1 MANLIASPAKMALK
15 LQELE
20 EKIEELDQK
29 ITKMQGKA
37 QITKDKD
44 GRRNKK
50 NN

>member
-1 MANLIASPAKMALK
+1 MATLIASPAQMALK
-15 LQELE
+15 LRELE
-20 EKIEELDQK
+20 EKIEELDEK

-37 QITKDKD
+37 LTTKDKD

>member
-1 MANLIASPAKMALK
+1 MATLIASPAQMALK
-15 LQELE
+15 LRDLE